1 MLEWVW
7 RRGNPPTLLVGM
19 EIGTTSM
26 ENSME
31 VPQET
36 KTKAT
41 IQFIV
46 STHGHI
52 PEENLGSKG
61 YTHHNVH
68 RNAVYNSQDTEAI

>member
-1 MLEWVW
+1 
-7 RRGNPPTLLVGM
+7 
-19 EIGTTSM
+19 
-26 ENSME
+26 ME

-41 IQFIV
+41 IRFSG

-68 RNAVYNSQDTEAI
+68 HNAVYNSQDTEAI